1 MGVVMSY
8 LLFVFLLISR
18 VKGFSVKQDSVVRE
32 NVDGASDEIC
42 GDPECNLVCGE
53 DQECRPTGDQ
63 CVMPPCCVAWICEDK
78 DELRLAERKNVHQ
91 NGQRW
96 VKAAPYL

>member
-1 MGVVMSY
+1 MSY

-18 VKGFSVKQDSVVRE
+18 VKGFSVKQDSVVGE

-53 DQECRPTGDQ
+53 DQVGNHPRSQAVALGLNCLHLLGHGHPHGHSHGHVCRHS
-63 CVMPPCCVAWICEDK
+63 
-78 DELRLAERKNVHQ
+78 VH
-91 NGQRW
+91 R
-96 VKAAPYL
+96 